1 MTGRETAYSQRKN
14 PVMKR
19 HKRELDDTRR
29 CRRSISTHSR
39 HESRNRLDDAFTSA
53 DEEVREAHR
62 DADNAPG
69 FDGAVAEYDN
79 PHADHALT
87 VYLRQM
93 GEIPLLNREQE
104 LALAQRLE
112 RLRSR
117 YRHAAFVH
125 PRVLAD
131 VVDTFEKIH
140 AGLLPVERYVDV
152 FPGSGLTSELIRSR
166 MPPHLRQLRELL
178 PESDADFRRRF
189 RPSSAA
195 TRARV
200 RRQWRQRVR
209 KAADLAAELSP
220 RTELIDEWTARLEK
234 QAGSTAGRDD
244 RRAAVEQLQATPD
257 ELAALLRVW
266 RRRRAAYQEARGR
279 LAEANLR
286 LVVSLAKQYRGRGLP
301 FIDLIQEG
309 NGGLMRAVD
318 KFDHRLGFKFGT
330 YATWWIRQSI
340 TRAIAD
346 QARTVRI
353 PCHKVSMLAAIERVR
368 GELTVRLNREPT
380 SDEIG
385 DVLGISGEEARM
397 LRVFGRQPVSLDE
410 PFGGQEADTME
421 AFLTA
426 STDSAG
432 EALDHQLLKERIAE
446 VLLSLASRDRQ
457 VIELRFG
464 LAGGH
469 PRSLDEVAQL
479 FGVTRERIRQIEH
492 RALGKLRQPD
502 RMDHLAEFADVA

>member
-1 MTGRETAYSQRKN
+1 
-14 PVMKR
+14 MKR
-19 HKRELDDTRR
+19 HERELDDTHR
-29 CRRSISTHSR
+29 CRRSISAHSR
-39 HESRNRLDDAFTSA
+39 HESRNRLGDAFTSA
-53 DEEVREAHR
+53 DEEVRAAHR
-62 DADNAPG
+62 DADGATG
-69 FDGAVAEYDN
+69 FDGAAAEYDN
-79 PHADHALT
+79 PQADHALT
-87 VYLRQM
+87 VYLRQI
-93 GEIPLLNREQE
+93 GEISLLNREQE
-104 LALAQRLE
+104 QALAQRLE

-117 YRHAAFVH
+117 YRHAACVH
-125 PRVLAD
+125 PQVLAH
-131 VVDTFEKIH
+131 VVETFEKIQ
-140 AGLLPVERYVDV
+140 AGRFPLERYVDV

-166 MPPHLRQLRELL
+166 MPRHLRQLRELV
-178 PESDADFRRRF
+178 PESDADFR
-189 RPSSAA
+189 PSSAA
-195 TRARV
+195 SRARV

-220 RTELIDEWTARLEK
+220 RTELIDEWTAGVEK
-234 QAGSTAGRDD
+234 QAGSTAGRHD
-244 RRAAVEQLQATPD
+244 RRAAAEQVQATPD

-286 LVVSLAKQYRGRGLP
+286 LVVSIAKKYRGRGLP
-301 FIDLIQEG
+301 FADLIQEG

-330 YATWWIRQSI
+330 YATWWIQQSI
-340 TRAIAD
+340 TRAIAG

-397 LRVFGRQPVSLDE
+397 LRVVGRQPVSLDE

-432 EALDHQLLKERIAE
+432 AAVDHQLLKKRIAE
-446 VLLSLASRDRQ
+446 VLLSLAPRDRQ

-464 LAGGH
+464 LVDGH

-479 FGVTRERIRQIEH
+479 FSITRERVRQIE
-492 RALGKLRQPD
+492 RRGLVKLRQPD
-502 RMDHLAEFADVA
+502 RMDRLAEFADVA